1 MLGEYGIVIPQGI
14 EQARKAVPRIVEDA
28 ENGLSDLFRE
38 LLAGLYDRLVTLD
51 EQVASFDKKI
61 RTLCQQSEACQR
73 VAQVG
78 GVGPLIATAFV
89 SSIGDAQC
97 FRHGRQVSAWVGL
110 VPRQCSTGGKALL
123 LWISKRGDR
132 YLRTLLIQ
140 GARTVVRAAQCK
152 RDSLSRWINALRARR
167 GFNVAAVAVANK
179 NVRVMW
185 ALLTRGQDYR
195 RPLTAED

>member
-1 MLGEYGIVIPQGI
+1 MRGVLGEYGIVIPQGI

-89 SSIGDAQC
+89 SSMATL
-97 FRHGRQVSAWVGL
+97 SASAMDDRSPLGWDSCHDS
-110 VPRQCSTGGKALL
+110 VPR
-123 LWISKRGDR
+123 W
-132 YLRTLLIQ
+132 Q
-140 GARTVVRAAQCK
+140 GPAP
-152 RDSLSRWINALRARR
+152 RDQQ
-167 GFNVAAVAVANK
+167 
-179 NVRVMW
+179 
-185 ALLTRGQDYR
+185 TRGPLSTHTIDTRCSCR
-195 RPLTAED
+195 RKGCPV